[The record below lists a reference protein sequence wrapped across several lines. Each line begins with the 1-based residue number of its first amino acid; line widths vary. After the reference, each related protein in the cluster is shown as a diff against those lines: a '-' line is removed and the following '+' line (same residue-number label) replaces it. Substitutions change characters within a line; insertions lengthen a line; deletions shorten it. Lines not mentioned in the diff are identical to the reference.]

1 MILIFDLDDTLYE
14 EITFVH
20 SGFKAVGIHLYKK
33 YGFDPDES
41 FLTMIEY
48 LKKYGRGKVF
58 NYLLLN
64 KNIYS
69 KNNLVKCINIYRSH
83 KPSIF
88 INKEVYKFLLDFG
101 KKFSLYLVTD
111 GNKLVQHNKI
121 TALGIY
127 PLFKKVFIT
136 HNYGLDK
143 AKPSL
148 YCFEKIKNIEA
159 CNWSD
164 IFYIGDNPNKDFVNL
179 NKIGANTI
187 RILSGNYKN
196 LIPHRGYD
204 AKKSY
209 RDIISFFKDLKNN

>member
-14 EITFVH
+14 EITFVY
-20 SGFKAVGIHLYKK
+20 SGFKSVGRYLYEK

-41 FLTMIEY
+41 FLSMVKY
-48 LKKYGRGKVF
+48 LKKYGRGAIF

-64 KNIYS
+64 KNIFNES
-69 KNNLVKCINIYRSH
+69 NLKKCISIYRSH
-83 KPSIF
+83 KPSIV
-88 INKEVYKFLLDFG
+88 INKEVYKYLLELG

-111 GNKLVQHNKI
+111 GNKYVQHNKI
-121 TALGIY
+121 AALGIY

-148 YCFEKIKNIEA
+148 YCFNKIKKIEA

-179 NKIGANTI
+179 NKMGANTI
-187 RILSGNYKN
+187 RILSGNYKQ
-196 LIPHRGYD
+196 LIPPKGYD

-209 RDIISFFKDLKNN
+209 EDIISFFRDLEVN